1 MRFRNELD
9 DLLGSPIRI
18 RVLRVL
24 TRFPSR
30 GFTGR
35 ELAKLCESS
44 PSQTNTA
51 LESLRDSGVV
61 FREIAGRSHVW
72 RLAPEHVLR
81 DVLVRMFH
89 GEANSLELLK
99 AEIGALLRPLPVTR
113 AFLFGSVA
121 RGDERPTS
129 DIDLLVLVESKV
141 AKEKVESTISRA
153 SSQFSLKFGNPLS
166 PLVLGRSQTR
176 NPASRQLIDT
186 AIDEGVEI
194 GR

>member
-9 DLLGSPIRI
+9 DLLGSPIRV
-18 RVLRVL
+18 RVLRIL

-30 GFTGR
+30 GLTGR

-44 PSQTNTA
+44 PSQTNAA
-51 LESLRDSGVV
+51 LESLRNSGVA
-61 FREIAGRSHVW
+61 FRQIAGRSHVW

-81 DVLVRMFH
+81 DVLIRVFQ

-99 AEIGALLRPLPVTR
+99 GDIETVLQPLPVKR
-113 AFLFGSVA
+113 AFLFGSIA

-129 DIDLLVLVESKV
+129 DVDLLVLVESKA
-141 AKEKVESTISRA
+141 AKEKVEGALSRA
-153 SSQFSLKFGNPLS
+153 SSRFSLRFGNPLS
-166 PLVLGRSQTR
+166 PLVLDNSQTR
-176 NPASRQLIDT
+176 RPAGPQLINR
-186 AIDEGVEI
+186 ALVEGVEI